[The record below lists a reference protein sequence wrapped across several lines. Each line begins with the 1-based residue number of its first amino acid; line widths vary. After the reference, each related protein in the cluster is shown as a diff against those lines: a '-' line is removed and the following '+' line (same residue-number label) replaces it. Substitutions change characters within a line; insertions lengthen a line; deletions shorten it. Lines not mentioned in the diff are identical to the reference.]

1 MMAASCGPCTRRRR
15 SEPVLVSLG
24 TRRHRATVGQ
34 GLVEYAVILGLMALI
49 ALLALTVFR
58 AQLSAVVAFAAAA
71 ASGH

>member
-1 MMAASCGPCTRRRR
+1 MAASCGPCTRRRS
-15 SEPVLVSLG
+15 SEPVFVVPGAWGHQAS
-24 TRRHRATVGQ
+24 HGQ

-58 AQLSAVVAFAAAA
+58 AQLSTVVAFAAAA